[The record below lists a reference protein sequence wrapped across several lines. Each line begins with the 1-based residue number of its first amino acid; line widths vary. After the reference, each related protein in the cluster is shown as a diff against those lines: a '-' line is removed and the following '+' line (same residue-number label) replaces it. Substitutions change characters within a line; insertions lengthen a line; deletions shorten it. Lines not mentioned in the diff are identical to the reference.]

1 MTTNHPY
8 DLQLLWEKTNNGLT
22 FFEEEF
28 SEFMSRP
35 KKLRGFSLRGVNDKT
50 GSCHVRKIKS
60 GMWTFSDYGPGIKDL
75 NAIDYVMHR
84 DNCVFADACKT
95 LFNQYQIPVGEFQQ
109 IKPIT
114 KFSSEVTKPLGY
126 WKVDYFAKI
135 QDEKTLKKIIPFYT
149 TELLKEYDFKQIKQY
164 ENVGEKKDGNLYHR
178 TITATDEFPIFGY
191 DKKTFAKLYQPL
203 APKGDAFLL
212 KHGFIGTKT
221 DRIIYG
227 WDRLFAEVDY
237 KEIERLHDLKT
248 KSTAKSDKEFYQ
260 DELNDLM
267 LDNVIIATGGSDGL
281 NIASLGY
288 HVIWFNSE
296 HEILS
301 SDEYYKLSKIVKNIY
316 YCPDLDKTGVA
327 QAVKIG
333 MKFLKIKMIWLP
345 EWLKDEKKKDAADF
359 IRKWSVLKYDL
370 SKVQSLFRQL
380 VNSAMHFQFWEW
392 NKKRGVHSLNQK
404 LLYHFLKHNGFYLNK
419 IVLKSADSQTD
430 IEKTRLIHI
439 KENIVTG
446 VSPRQVKNYV
456 LQWCDDNFIDMKI
469 YNKVMQSIY
478 FSENALLSLPEIK
491 VDTKTATA
499 DSQLYFFKNKIAKI
513 TADGIQELEYKQVDN
528 LVWQSDIVDHNF
540 KLQEPFFKAEKKDDA
555 WTINILQNKS
565 NYLKVLIN
573 TSRMYWEKDADATGV
588 DLNRFNITSDKLTPE
603 ENAMQQLQLINKIY
617 MVGYILHKFKVK
629 QKAFF
634 TLGVDNKNGA
644 STKESNGRSGK
655 SFIQEVLKCFLKNW
669 KDKNGKLLHK
679 ENPQFIYD
687 KVTSNTDYMMFDDL
701 YEFQDFNFFFAVI
714 TGSLEANHKG
724 GDIYD
729 IPFEESPK
737 LGATTNFAPLN
748 LSASLQGRLL
758 VYYVSDYYHQK
769 TDDNGYPF
777 TRQISDDF
785 GNKTILDRSYPAE
798 DWNNDYNFMLQC
810 LQFYLSQN
818 EKIDAPMEGLII
830 KNLRQIIGDAML
842 KFCNEYFA
850 DDSNLNNWVYKKG
863 MFDYY
868 REEIG
873 SKAKSSQLFKEH
885 LIHYCKT
892 KKWSIQFQKKKI
904 DGTGNSV
911 EHFYINTTDAPVKN
925 IDDVEKEIVEA
936 DAEPKEK
943 EPSDDLP
950 F

>member
-1 MTTNHPY
+1 MSTNHPY
-8 DLQLLWEKTNNGLT
+8 DLQLLWDKTDNGLL
-22 FFEEEF
+22 FFEDEF
-28 SEFMSRP
+28 SEFLSKP

-50 GSCHVRKIKS
+50 GSCHVQKS
-60 GMWTFSDYGPGIKDL
+60 RDGFWKFSDYGIDKTKL

-84 DNCVFADACKT
+84 DNCSFADACKT

-114 KFSSEVTKPLGY
+114 KFSSEVTKPLGF
-126 WKVDYFAKI
+126 WKVDYHKTI

-164 ENVGEKKDGNLYHR
+164 ENVGAKKDGALYHR

-203 APKGDAFLL
+203 APKGDNFLL
-212 KHGFIGTKT
+212 KHGFIGEKT
-221 DRIIYG
+221 ERIIYG
-227 WDRLFAEVDY
+227 WDRLFKIFDDKIAEFNAQIKKCKNAQLLARLTDERDEY
-237 KEIERLHDLKT
+237 KID
-248 KSTAKSDKEFYQ
+248 D
-260 DELNDLM
+260 
-267 LDNVIIATGGSDGL
+267 VIIATGGSDGL
-281 NIASLGY
+281 NIASIGY

-296 HEILS
+296 HEIITH
-301 SDEYYKLSKIVKNIY
+301 DEYYKLSKIVKNIY

-327 QAVKIG
+327 QAVKMG
-333 MKFLKIKMIWLP
+333 MQFLKIKMIWLP
-345 EWLKDEKKKDAADF
+345 ELLKEQNKKDAADY
-359 IRKWSVLKYDL
+359 IRNF
-370 SKVQSLFRQL
+370 SKLGYELPKVKALFKQL
-380 VNSAMHFQFWEW
+380 VGSAMHFQFWEW

-430 IEKTRLIHI
+430 IEKTRLIYI
-439 KENIVTG
+439 KDNIVAG

-456 LQWCDDNFIDMKI
+456 LKWCDDNFIDIKI
-469 YNKVMQSIY
+469 YNKVLQSIY

-499 DSQLYFFKNKIAKI
+499 DSQLYFFRNKIAKI

-528 LVWQSDIVDHNF
+528 LVWQSDIVDHDF
-540 KLQEPFFKAEKKDDA
+540 KLQEPFFKAEKIDDA
-555 WTINILQNKS
+555 WSIDILRNES

-573 TSRMYWEKDADATGV
+573 TSRMYWEKDADATGL
-588 DLNRFNITSDKLTPE
+588 DLNKFNITSDKLTPE

-629 QKAFF
+629 QKAYF

-687 KVTSNTDYMMFDDL
+687 KVTSNTDYMLFDDL
-701 YEFQDFNFFFAVI
+701 YEFQDFNFFFAVT

-769 TDDNGYPF
+769 TEDNGYPF

-785 GNKTILDRSYPAE
+785 GCKTILDKSYPAN

-850 DDSNLNNWVYKKG
+850 DETKLNDWIYKKG

-873 SKAKSSQLFKEH
+873 SKAKSSQIFKEH
-885 LIHYCKT
+885 LVHYCKT
-892 KKWSIQFQKKKI
+892 KKWSIQFQKKKL
-904 DGTGNSV
+904 DGNGNSV
-911 EHFYINTTDAPVKN
+911 EHFHINTTDAPVAPLQ
-925 IDDVEKEIVEA
+925 DDEIEISEQDKKVN
-936 DAEPKEK
+936 K